1 LGEFF
6 VHPIFLEIGN
16 FSIRWFGVMM
26 AIGFLVAFL
35 NLKYQAKYCKIDQ
48 QIVSDMLI
56 WILVGGIVGA
66 RTAYVIANWATE
78 FSAHPLS
85 MFFVHKG
92 GLIYYGGLI
101 GGIISSFIY
110 VRLKKQP
117 ALPIAD
123 IAATSLPIGQA
134 FGRIG
139 CFMNGCCYGKVTD
152 SAIGVEYPV
161 NSSPWI
167 EQVNEHLILNHSKCS
182 LSMHPVQFYESF
194 GSIVIFFCLVF
205 ILRKQKFSGVT
216 ASCYLMFYGLL
227 RFAMEFF
234 RGDPR
239 QQVTSINTAQVISLA
254 MIGLG
259 VALFGL
265 SFLVMKKSNSSD
277 KKLA

>member
-1 LGEFF
+1 M
-6 VHPIFLEIGN
+6 HPIFLEIGS

-26 AIGFLVAFL
+26 AIGFLIAFL
-35 NLKYQAKYCKIDQ
+35 NLRYQAKYCKIDQ

-66 RTAYVIANWATE
+66 RIAYIIANWSTE
-78 FSAHPLS
+78 FSAHPIS

-123 IAATSLPIGQA
+123 IAATSIPIGQA

-139 CFMNGCCYGKVTD
+139 CFMNGCCYGKVTK

-167 EQVNEHLILNHSKCS
+167 EQVNEHLVLSNSKCS
-182 LSMHPVQFYESF
+182 LSMHPVQLYESF
-194 GSIVIFFCLVF
+194 FSIIVFLCLWL

-227 RFAMEFF
+227 RFIMESF

-239 QQVTSINTAQVISLA
+239 QQVTFVNTAQLISLV

-259 VALFGL
+259 VAVFVL
-265 SFLVMKKSNSSD
+265 SFLVQKRSNSNN
-277 KKLA
+277 KNF